1 MKKILFA
8 FIFFSLGI
16 FSFAL
21 DLKGFKEIHIGDSE
35 EVVKEA
41 ALQMGLNLL
50 RESADVKI
58 KGKEIKKNID
68 FDLYTKQLVFANPL
82 FSSEKA
88 TLGLREISELNV
100 WIYEGSVIKL
110 EAIMT
115 VTEDI
120 EKAFVK
126 KYGLWFK
133 GINGRQKKYSS
144 RNSLVVC
151 FEVRSITIT
160 DSSRKVQKVVK
171 KKIEEKKM
179 KEQADLLLIM
189 NDL

>member
-1 MKKILFA
+1 MKKICLSI
-8 FIFFSLGI
+8 IFFI
-16 FSFAL
+16 ACTFSFAL
-21 DLKGFKEIHIGDSE
+21 DLKGFKGVCIGEGE
-35 EVVKEA
+35 EQVKEA
-41 ALQMGLNLL
+41 ATQMGLNLVK
-50 RESADVKI
+50 EVSDVKI

-100 WIYEGSVIKL
+100 WIYEGTVIKI
-110 EAIMT
+110 EVIMT
-115 VTEDI
+115 VTEEI
-120 EKAFVK
+120 EKAFIK

-133 GINGRQKKYSS
+133 GVNGRQKKYSS
-144 RNSLVVC
+144 RNSMLVV

-160 DSSRKVQKVVK
+160 DTSRKIQKVVK

-179 KEQADLLLIM
+179 KEEADLLLIM